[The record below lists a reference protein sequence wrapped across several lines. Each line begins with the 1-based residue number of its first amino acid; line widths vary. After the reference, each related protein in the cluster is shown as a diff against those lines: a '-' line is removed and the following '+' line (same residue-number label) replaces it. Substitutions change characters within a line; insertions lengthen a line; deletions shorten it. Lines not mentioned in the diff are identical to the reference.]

1 MRYVLLALRLVLNP
15 SEDLKFISIN
25 QRCNC
30 HFPFCKV
37 YRQLNIP
44 PEIAPD
50 LQRFMQNMTDNHN
63 SEGYPTYQEG
73 NQYTSPTM
81 AAISKIM
88 ESENKTQN
96 SSSDFTVKE
105 KNIYYKKIKL

>member
-1 MRYVLLALRLVLNP
+1 M
-15 SEDLKFISIN
+15 I
-25 QRCNC
+25 NC

-96 SSSDFTVKE
+96 SSFDFTVKE
-105 KNIYYKKIKL
+105 NNIYYENIKLIFYLRC

>member
-1 MRYVLLALRLVLNP
+1 
-15 SEDLKFISIN
+15 
-25 QRCNC
+25 
-30 HFPFCKV
+30 
-37 YRQLNIP
+37 
-44 PEIAPD
+44 
-50 LQRFMQNMTDNHN
+50 MTDNHN

-105 KNIYYKKIKL
+105 KNIYYKKIKLKKQYIILLKMLNHRFR